1 MNEMKADYCLVFL
14 SDVAFSVLAEISIN
28 NELKSELLKR
38 ALPQGSKWKMY
49 AGMRSISFF
58 PLESLPELQA
68 LSYSIATDSIVTPIV
83 SFIIILNRYESEKI
97 ISRQMSG
104 IENAFLRRIDTF
116 ASLDSKNTE
125 LLRTSLIYYK
135 TLEQSVSAK
144 EPRKTNESRQT
155 IFSAIYNN
163 QQQWKVV
170 ESRVLEKSAKSL
182 LTFRTFALQ
191 KEAGFQ
197 VLGLVSSV
205 DSNKRTKEQ
214 GNPASTIVVLLL
226 LLLLLLVLAA
236 IILLLFLFYAQRA
249 PQ

>member
-1 MNEMKADYCLVFL
+1 MKADYCLVFL

-38 ALPQGSKWKMY
+38 ALPQGSKWKLY

-58 PLESLPELQA
+58 PLKSLPELHA

-97 ISRQMSG
+97 LSRQMSG

-125 LLRTSLIYYK
+125 LLRTSLVYYK
-135 TLEQSVSAK
+135 TLEQPISIN
-144 EPRKTNESRQT
+144 EPKKTNENRQ
-155 IFSAIYNN
+155 IVFSAIYDN
-163 QQQWKVV
+163 QQQWRVV
-170 ESRVLEKSAKSL
+170 EAKVLEKSSKSL
-182 LTFRTFALQ
+182 LPFRTFALQ

-197 VLGLVSSV
+197 VLGLVSLI
-205 DSNKRTKEQ
+205 DNNKQLKKQ
-214 GNPASTIVVLLL
+214 GYITVIAFVFLCLILI
-226 LLLLLLVLAA
+226 LAA
-236 IILLLFLFYAQRA
+236 FVILLFLVYAQ
-249 PQ
+249 